1 MEQTMCPSKF
11 GTNRKSVWDQLCIS
25 WLNFSAAFIHVLC
38 TMWQGQPIK
47 YMVGFFTNTLVR
59 MEFLFPKL
67 TDVLSTETPTQ
78 LWTFSSEKAP
88 TACQQLPLFSMICF
102 EFK

>member
-1 MEQTMCPSKF
+1 MHILVEFLRCFHTCVMH
-11 GTNRKSVWDQLCIS
+11 NV
-25 WLNFSAAFIHVLC
+25 A
-38 TMWQGQPIK
+38 GQPMK

-59 MEFLFPKL
+59 MEFLFSKL
-67 TDVLSTETPTQ
+67 TDVLPTETPTQ

-88 TACQQLPLFSMICF
+88 TACQQLPLFSMICI

>member
-1 MEQTMCPSKF
+1 M
-11 GTNRKSVWDQLCIS
+11 
-25 WLNFSAAFIHVLC
+25 
-38 TMWQGQPIK
+38 K

-67 TDVLSTETPTQ
+67 TDVLSTEIPTQ

-88 TACQQLPLFSMICF
+88 TACNNSHFSLLFVLNSNEAF
-102 EFK
+102 

>member
-1 MEQTMCPSKF
+1 M
-11 GTNRKSVWDQLCIS
+11 
-25 WLNFSAAFIHVLC
+25 
-38 TMWQGQPIK
+38 K
-47 YMVGFFTNTLVR
+47 YMVGFVTNTLVR
-59 MEFLFPKL
+59 MEFPFPKL

-88 TACQQLPLFSMICF
+88 TACQQLPLFSMICI

>member
-1 MEQTMCPSKF
+1 MHILVEFLRCFHTCVMHNVA
-11 GTNRKSVWDQLCIS
+11 GATHEIYGGV
-25 WLNFSAAFIHVLC
+25 
-38 TMWQGQPIK
+38 
-47 YMVGFFTNTLVR
+47 FTNTLVR

-88 TACQQLPLFSMICF
+88 TACQQLPLFSMICI